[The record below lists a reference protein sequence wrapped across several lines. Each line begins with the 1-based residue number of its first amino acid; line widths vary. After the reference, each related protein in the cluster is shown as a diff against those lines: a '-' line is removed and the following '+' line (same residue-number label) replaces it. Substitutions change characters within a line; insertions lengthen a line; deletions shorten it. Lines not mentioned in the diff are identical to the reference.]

1 MSSAIPYAFG
11 AVFAAGGFII
21 LVSAFKSLGRAR
33 AVLSWPSVEG
43 KLVSASVKTRSGHM
57 SAGSTSSGRSYEAVA
72 SYSYAV
78 GGKSYKGQRIGLG
91 EYRST
96 GKRKVQAK
104 VEELAAAPRLSVRY
118 RPDKPEESV
127 LEAKAYGFGL
137 ALLLGLF
144 CLGVGALAIFLGP
157 AFLAFFTS

>member
-11 AVFAAGGFII
+11 AVFAVGGFII
-21 LVSAFKSLGRAR
+21 LVGAFKSLGRAR

-43 KLVSASVKTRSGHM
+43 KLVSASVKTRSGRM
-57 SAGSTSSGRSYEAVA
+57 TAGSSSSGRSFEAVA

-78 GGKSYKGQRIGLG
+78 GGKSYRGHRIGVG
-91 EYRST
+91 DYRSISE
-96 GKRKVQAK
+96 RRVRAK
-104 VEELAAAPRLSVRY
+104 VDELAAAPGLSVRY
-118 RPDKPEESV
+118 RPDKPEEAF

-137 ALLLGLF
+137 SLLLGLF
-144 CLGVGALAIFLGP
+144 CMGVGALAIGLGP